1 MANRVI
7 ILSCIILVIAF
18 ATDWLLKDAITDPM
32 LEDLKRNDPDIYM
45 LDATIRQFADT
56 GELQYELSADRFT
69 HFPLTDVTILEWP
82 NLMLYPQNGTP
93 WTISSSNGRLLSKS
107 IYREEVME
115 LWDDVLLSRQSQDG
129 QFVNIK
135 TQSLTVYPERE
146 YAETDLKVS
155 INDNAST
162 TSAAGMEAHLDQEK
176 LVFFSNREERV
187 NTVWGRSKVPE

>member
-135 TQSLTVYPERE
+135 TQSLTVYPKRE

>member
-1 MANRVI
+1 
-7 ILSCIILVIAF
+7 
-18 ATDWLLKDAITDPM
+18 
-32 LEDLKRNDPDIYM
+32 
-45 LDATIRQFADT
+45 
-56 GELQYELSADRFT
+56 
-69 HFPLTDVTILEWP
+69 
-82 NLMLYPQNGTP
+82 MLYPQNGTP
-93 WTISSSNGRLLSKS
+93 WSISSSNGRLLSKS

-115 LWDDVLLSRQSQDG
+115 LWDDVLLSRQSQDV

-187 NTVWGRSKVPE
+187 NTVFMMGSE

>member
-45 LDATIRQFADT
+45 LDATIRQFADN
-56 GELQYELSADRFT
+56 GDLQYELSADRFT
-69 HFPLTDVTILEWP
+69 HFPLTDVTILERP

-115 LWDDVLLSRQSQDG
+115 LWDDVLLSRQSQDV

-187 NTVWGRSKVPE
+187 NTVIRGSE

>member
-32 LEDLKRNDPDIYM
+32 LEELKRNDPDIYM

-56 GELQYELSADRFT
+56 GELQHELSADRFT
-69 HFPLTDVTILEWP
+69 HFPLTDVTILERP
-82 NLMLYPQNGTP
+82 NLMLYPQNGSP

-129 QFVNIK
+129 QYVNIK

-176 LVFFSNREERV
+176 LVFYSNREERV
-187 NTVWGRSKVPE
+187 NTVFMP